1 LRFPIKNDGM
11 DRVTRHGLKGEEIP
25 LVGRIVAVADV
36 FGASIS
42 KRYYK
47 DAFSVE
53 ESMKI
58 IEDGSGTDF
67 EVSLVEAFK
76 NALPQIFRVTPPLNL

>member
-1 LRFPIKNDGM
+1 MSPKSK
-11 DRVTRHGLKGEEIP
+11 LKKTYI
-25 LVGRIVAVADV
+25 GRIVAVADV

>member
-1 LRFPIKNDGM
+1 
-11 DRVTRHGLKGEEIP
+11 
-25 LVGRIVAVADV
+25 
-36 FGASIS
+36 
-42 KRYYK
+42 
-47 DAFSVE
+47 
-53 ESMKI
+53 MKI